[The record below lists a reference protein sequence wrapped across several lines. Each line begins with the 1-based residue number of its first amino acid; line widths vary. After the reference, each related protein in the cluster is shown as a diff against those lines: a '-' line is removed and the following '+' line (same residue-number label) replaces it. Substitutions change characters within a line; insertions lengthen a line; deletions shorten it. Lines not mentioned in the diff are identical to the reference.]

1 MIFSTSLKSLTTR
14 HRALLLVGA
23 LVISPLLLAR
33 SSYAGAGHD
42 HGSFKESGGTAGAVK
57 VDGTTFSRLGIK
69 VEAVSR
75 KRLPLGIQATGQLE
89 AMPNKRADVTVPLT
103 STIKQVLVKPGDQV
117 REGQPLAIVVSPELS
132 QLRVAAFDRGNQA
145 KGDMQQAEADL
156 ALAQDNVTQQ
166 QQQLRTA
173 DMAQAEAVVV
183 SSQERVKFAQER
195 FTKDRELANQ
205 GALPRRQMM
214 ESESL
219 LADAKSN
226 LVQAKSGVAK
236 AQNRPELIKAQ
247 SDVSRAESTLEI
259 SRSKLDLSA
268 AGYEARLKQL
278 GAGAS
283 ASGEVTITAPIAGTI
298 VDLKTTKGESRQDA
312 GTPIMSIVDSQA
324 VLATANIFEKD
335 LSKVEMGQQV
345 RLSVEGLPKQ
355 EFVGRV
361 KTIGAMVSGENRV
374 IPVQAEID
382 NSNGKLKPG
391 MFAKIQVV
399 TGQSAATA
407 VMVPQGAVIEANGK
421 KLVFVQNG
429 EQFEPT
435 DVEVGQT
442 IGDLVEVK
450 KGLFD
455 GDKVVTQRANQ
466 LYTQSLSGS
475 ASAGADDGHGAEGE
489 AKGAKGSELPSWL
502 MLAGVGVAVGGAF
515 FGGMAISGRRKSDK
529 SELSPVSLID
539 YSTQHPHPHNPPT
552 QSGEV
557 IPFQVQS
564 EMNERPVADRQDI

>member
-166 QQQLRTA
+166 QQLRTA
-173 DMAQAEAVVV
+173 DIAQAEAVVV

-195 FTKDRELANQ
+195 STKDRELANQ

-361 KTIGAMVSGENRV
+361 KTIGAVVSGENRV

-466 LYTQSLSGS
+466 LYTQSISGGG
-475 ASAGADDGHGAEGE
+475 SAGADDGHGAEGE
-489 AKGAKGSELPSWL
+489 AKGAKGLELPSWL
-502 MLAGVGVAVGGAF
+502 MLAGGSVAVGGAF
-515 FGGMAISGRRKSDK
+515 FGGMAIAGRRKS
-529 SELSPVSLID
+529 ELLPVSLTD
-539 YSTQHPHPHNPPT
+539 YSTQHPHPHNPPV
-552 QSGEV
+552 QPGEV
-557 IPFQVQS
+557 IPFQIPPKS
-564 EMNERPVADRQDI
+564 GERPVVDRQDN

>member
-1 MIFSTSLKSLTTR
+1 MVFSRSLKPLIIQ

-23 LVISPLLLAR
+23 LVISPLILAR

-75 KRLPLGIQATGQLE
+75 KRLPVGIQATGQLE
-89 AMPNKRADVTVPLT
+89 ALPNKRADVTVPLT

-117 REGQPLAIVVSPELS
+117 REGQPLAIAVSPELS

-335 LSKVEMGQQV
+335 LSKVEIGQQV

-361 KTIGAMVSGENRV
+361 KTIGAVVSGENRV

-382 NSNGKLKPG
+382 NSNGRLKPG

-399 TGQSAATA
+399 TGQSAATS
-407 VMVPQGAVIEANGK
+407 VMVPQSAVVEANGK

-466 LYTQSLSGS
+466 LYTQSISGS
-475 ASAGADDGHGAEGE
+475 ASAGADDGHGGEGE

-502 MLAGVGVAVGGAF
+502 MLVGGGVAVGGAF
-515 FGGMAISGRRKSDK
+515 FGGMAIAGRRK
-529 SELSPVSLID
+529 SELSPVSLTD
-539 YSTQHPHPHNPPT
+539 YSSQHPHNSPAQP
-552 QSGEV
+552 GEV
-557 IPFQVQS
+557 ISFQIPPKLD
-564 EMNERPVADRQDI
+564 ERPVVDRQDN

>member
-1 MIFSTSLKSLTTR
+1 MNFSTSLKSLTTR

-33 SSYAGAGHD
+33 LSYAGAGHD
-42 HGSFKESGGTAGAVK
+42 HGSFKESGGAAGAVK

-69 VEAVSR
+69 VEVVSR
-75 KRLPLGIQATGQLE
+75 KRLPVGIQATGQLE

-166 QQQLRTA
+166 QQLRTA
-173 DMAQAEAVVV
+173 DVAQAEAIVV

-195 FTKDRELANQ
+195 STKDRELANQ

-247 SDVSRAESTLEI
+247 SDVTRAESTLEI

-361 KTIGAMVSGENRV
+361 KTIGAVVSGENRV

-382 NSNGKLKPG
+382 NSNGRLKPG

-407 VMVPQGAVIEANGK
+407 VMVPQGAVVEANGK
-421 KLVFVQNG
+421 KIVFVQNG
-429 EQFEPT
+429 EQFQPT

-466 LYTQSLSGS
+466 LYTQSISGGGS
-475 ASAGADDGHGAEGE
+475 AEADDGHGAE
-489 AKGAKGSELPSWL
+489 AKGAKGLELPSWL
-502 MLAGVGVAVGGAF
+502 MLVGGSVAVGGAF
-515 FGGMAISGRRKSDK
+515 FGGMAIAGRRKS
-529 SELSPVSLID
+529 ELLPVSLTD
-539 YSTQHPHPHNPPT
+539 YSIQHPHPHSPPA
-552 QSGEV
+552 QPGEV
-557 IPFQVQS
+557 VSFQIPPKLD
-564 EMNERPVADRQDI
+564 ERPVVDRQDN